1 MSLPPKEIP
10 LGAIRFNS
18 DSQKLEY
25 FNGDVWMQ
33 VHTFNP
39 NLDGGVRGIFGGGN
53 SPNTPSCADIEYITI
68 STKGNANDFGDF
80 VGNTFA
86 QGGCGSRTRGIFGGG
101 KYPAAHSNRIEY
113 ITFSST
119 GAATD
124 FGGDLTVGRQ
134 YVSGLSNS
142 TRGIFAGGQ
151 ASPDI
156 ASDVIDY
163 ITMASTGVNAQD
175 FGNLVNTIK
184 YYAMTC
190 ASPTRGLIC
199 SGSPSHVGNIDLIT
213 ISTLGNATDFGETTE
228 DHSGGQG
235 CSNSTRGVFGGGYTP
250 GGTIVNIIDYVQIAT
265 TGNASDFGDLTS
277 VRRGLA
283 ACSSSLR
290 GVWAGGC
297 SPTDV
302 NIIDFVTITSRGSA
316 TDFGDLGQTNSGK
329 LRNKAGCSNGHGGLG

>member
-113 ITFSST
+113 ITF
-119 GAATD
+119 
-124 FGGDLTVGRQ
+124 
-134 YVSGLSNS
+134 
-142 TRGIFAGGQ
+142 
-151 ASPDI
+151 
-156 ASDVIDY
+156 
-163 ITMASTGVNAQD
+163 
-175 FGNLVNTIK
+175 
-184 YYAMTC
+184 
-190 ASPTRGLIC
+190 
-199 SGSPSHVGNIDLIT
+199 
-213 ISTLGNATDFGETTE
+213 
-228 DHSGGQG
+228 
-235 CSNSTRGVFGGGYTP
+235 
-250 GGTIVNIIDYVQIAT
+250 
-265 TGNASDFGDLTS
+265 
-277 VRRGLA
+277 
-283 ACSSSLR
+283 
-290 GVWAGGC
+290 
-297 SPTDV
+297 
-302 NIIDFVTITSRGSA
+302 
-316 TDFGDLGQTNSGK
+316 
-329 LRNKAGCSNGHGGLG
+329 